1 MHRDDSFRRR
11 LRSAPAYERRYGYS
25 RGIAED
31 PFIFISGTTAL
42 DPVTFT
48 VAGDTAQQTRRA
60 WDNII
65 AALGQVESSPAEI
78 VRVTCMITD
87 PADAPTVLALA
98 REALLGGRDPETAFA
113 ELPTMTLVVVRQ
125 LFNPRMRVA
134 IEVTALWRGYTLR
147 RQ

>member
-1 MHRDDSFRRR
+1 MHGEDSSRRR

-25 RGIAED
+25 RGVAED

-42 DPVTFT
+42 DPVTLT

-65 AALGQVESSPAEI
+65 AALGQVESGPAEI
-78 VRVTCMITD
+78 VRVSCMVID
-87 PADAPTVLALA
+87 PADAPIVLALS
-98 REALLGGRDPETAFA
+98 REALMRGRALETTPA
-113 ELPTMTLVVVRQ
+113 ELPAMTLVSITQ

>member
-1 MHRDDSFRRR
+1 MQHTDSSRRR

-48 VAGDTAQQTRRA
+48 VAGDTAQQTQRA
-60 WDNII
+60 WNSII
-65 AALGQVESSPAEI
+65 AALGQVESGPAEI
-78 VRVTCMITD
+78 VRVTCMVID
-87 PADAPTVLALA
+87 PADAPTVLALS
-98 REALLGGRDPETAFA
+98 REALIRGQDPESAPA
-113 ELPTMTLVVVRQ
+113 ELPAMTLVGVTQ